1 MDSASTKYSG
11 AYRQWKGENRDEN
24 QGETFIYLFKLVIF

>member
-11 AYRQWKGENRDEN
+11 AYRQWKGENQDGHWIKMRIKGN
-24 QGETFIYLFKLVIF
+24 LFI